1 MSLLGVNLSAPI
13 VDRHPVPH
21 ILTLYTVRVL
31 YTSVVQQAKSYRAAV
46 ASVRFFLNVF
56 KILFAFKER
65 ALSEECSEDLR
76 FLNSSKNFLFF
87 FLLNLCDS
95 PEWKLGVAF
104 SPKKK
109 TPFVFNLLKNSLSL
123 NALVIETAFLTGR
136 HSVSCRFAFQSFS
149 LYFVSC
155 IFKIC

>member
-1 MSLLGVNLSAPI
+1 M
-13 VDRHPVPH
+13 
-21 ILTLYTVRVL
+21 
-31 YTSVVQQAKSYRAAV
+31 QQAKSYRAAV

-76 FLNSSKNFLFF
+76 FLNSSKNFFFF

-109 TPFVFNLLKNSLSL
+109 HL
-123 NALVIETAFLTGR
+123 FL
-136 HSVSCRFAFQSFS
+136 
-149 LYFVSC
+149 
-155 IFKIC
+155 IC